1 MLLQS
6 HVEKLVESSEAT
18 VPEVERVLFK
28 YSKVLPSSNAILA
41 RLKYNLCGC
50 YGRSEGYLLP
60 DLNKKQL
67 LRKRQ
72 LCEEVLSLLDTLQPG
87 FSCRRGMILYEYHTI
102 LLILGKM
109 NLSSDKKSATEDLR
123 LSLKYLHECLE
134 ILSLQSK
141 STFPGKLFTAVNQ
154 TRSDIEDFI
163 QQSIL

>member
-1 MLLQS
+1 M
-6 HVEKLVESSEAT
+6 ESSEAT
-18 VPEVERVLFK
+18 VPELERVLSK

-50 YGRSEGYLLP
+50 YGRSEGYLLQ

-87 FSCRRGMILYEYHTI
+87 FTCRRGMILYEFHTI

-109 NLSSDKKSATEDLR
+109 NLTSNKKSATEDLR
-123 LSLKYLHECLE
+123 LSLRYIHECLE
-134 ILSLQSK
+134 ILSLQAK
-141 STFPGKLFTAVNQ
+141 STFPGKLFLAVNQ
-154 TRSDIEDFI
+154 TKSDIENFI
-163 QQSIL
+163 QLCIL